1 MRELTVDDL
10 YYLLGKKQVEIENLR
25 SVVEAQ
31 AVRIRELSPKAED
44 VEEPQ
49 PSGE

>member
-1 MRELTVDDL
+1 MRDLTVDDL

-25 SVVEAQ
+25 AMLDAQ
-31 AVRIRELSPKAED
+31 AARIRELTPPD
-44 VEEPQ
+44 VEDPE